1 MARQKKVVENPAPK
15 KRGRKAKVEEI
26 PVVAPVIEK
35 PVETE
40 PVKKAKTVAKEVSE
54 INVVK
59 LIEESAT
66 LKAENTQLKAEIVR
80 LKKAIADL
88 A

>member
-1 MARQKKVVENPAPK
+1 MARQKKTVENPAPK

-26 PVVAPVIEK
+26 PVVAPVMEK

-40 PVKKAKTVAKEVSE
+40 PVKKAKEAPE

-59 LIEESAT
+59 LIEESAA
-66 LKAENTQLKAEIVR
+66 LKAENTQLKAEIVK